1 MKESLPFQWM
11 SLPLV
16 SDRTCLVS
24 FNAFEEQH
32 HCYGLPTWKSRIQH
46 PLYFSLHFWLLKGM
60 LQSGRPFTG
69 TQNGLLLLPSCWG
82 FPFLGCFPGHSLM
95 EEEGALHGSGSS
107 LRPRAI
113 AFILRSSLLSAFKCC
128 FMQVA
133 LKEAAYKR
141 YGYPWAGVQQQTL
154 KLLSPWERNLLHFAR
169 YTSNYS
175 QKGPVCSV
183 SIGQCQYYVD
193 FLAGQPMPE
202 LKG

>member
-1 MKESLPFQWM
+1 M
-11 SLPLV
+11 V
-16 SDRTCLVS
+16 SPHGS
-24 FNAFEEQH
+24 QEYNI
-32 HCYGLPTWKSRIQH
+32 HCIFLGT
-46 PLYFSLHFWLLKGM
+46 
-60 LQSGRPFTG
+60 SGYSKVCYKVGRAFTG

-82 FPFLGCFPGHSLM
+82 FSFLGWFPGHPLM

-107 LRPRAI
+107 LRPRTI
-113 AFILRSSLLSAFKCC
+113 AFILRSSLLSAFKCY

-133 LKEAAYKR
+133 FKEAAYKR
-141 YGYPWAGVQQQTL
+141 YGCPWTAVLQQIL
-154 KLLSPWERNLLHFAR
+154 ELLSPWERNLLHFAR

-202 LKG
+202 LKGLCSYQACSGRPSGINTFSKCKASYWLP